1 MTNSPTL
8 KEIIKPILV
17 LAAIC
22 LVVTGAIALI
32 NDATYPIIAEANAER
47 TRATM
52 IEIVPGAPGFELIE
66 SDALPSNILRAYR
79 VTDGSGYI
87 FIISSNGF
95 GGNMRVICGV
105 DVNGKIIEVR
115 TLQHSETKGLGD
127 YIDKRSFTGQFDG
140 KDLSGIPEID
150 SVTGATIT
158 FNAFIDAV
166 ENALEAFS
174 IIAE

>member
-1 MTNSPTL
+1 MI

-32 NDATYPIIAEANAER
+32 NDVTYPIIAEANAER

-52 IEIVPGAPGFELIE
+52 IEIIPGAPGFELIE
-66 SDALPSNILRAYR
+66 SDDFPPNVLRVYR
-79 VTDGSGYI
+79 VTDDSGYI

-95 GGNMRVICGV
+95 GGSIRIICGIDV
-105 DVNGKIIEVR
+105 DGKIIEVR

-140 KDLSGIPEID
+140 KDLTGIPEID

-158 FNAFIDAV
+158 FNAFINAV
-166 ENALEAFS
+166 ETALEAHK
-174 IIAE
+174 IIAN

>member
-22 LVVTGAIALI
+22 LVVTGAISLI
-32 NDATYPIIAEANAER
+32 NDATYPIITEANAER

-52 IEIVPGAPGFELIE
+52 IEIIPGAPGFELIE
-66 SDALPSNILRAYR
+66 SDVLPPNIYRAYR
-79 VTDGSGYI
+79 VTDDSGYI
-87 FIISSNGF
+87 FIILSNGF
-95 GGNMRVICGV
+95 GGNIRVICGI
-105 DVNGKIIEVR
+105 DSDGKIIEVR

-140 KDLSGIPEID
+140 KDLNGLPQID

-158 FNAFIDAV
+158 FNAFMNAV
-166 ENALEAFS
+166 EDALEAFA
-174 IIAE
+174 IVGK